1 MPSNKFISKTSS
13 RIKESPTLAV
23 TAKANY
29 LKSQGIDIVGLAAG
43 EPDFDTPNFI
53 KDAAKKAIDEGKT
66 KYTAVGGIPSLKKAI
81 VNKFKRDNDLSYTEK
96 EIVVGVGGK
105 QCIFNLCL
113 AVLNSDDEV
122 IIPSPY
128 WVSYEDIALV
138 ADAKPIIIQTS
149 FQDKFKITVTQ
160 LEQSI
165 TNKTKLIF
173 LNSPSNPTGS
183 VYSKSELEA
192 IANVLLKHP
201 NILVASDDIYE
212 HINLNG
218 NPFYNILMVEP
229 KLKDRCV
236 ILNGVSK
243 AYSMT
248 GWRIG
253 YAAGPE
259 EIILAMTNLQSQS
272 TSNPCSISQA
282 AAEAALNGDQDCI
295 KVMTAEF
302 KKRHD
307 FILTELNKIN
317 GLKCVSAD
325 GAFYV
330 FPYAYDAIQKLFQQK
345 LIKEPTDIALCE
357 YFIEKANVAVVPG
370 SAFGAPNYFRIS
382 FATSLENLKKAV
394 DRIKFALSK

>member
-1 MPSNKFISKTSS
+1 M
-13 RIKESPTLAV
+13 
-23 TAKANY
+23 
-29 LKSQGIDIVGLAAG
+29 
-43 EPDFDTPNFI
+43 
-53 KDAAKKAIDEGKT
+53 
-66 KYTAVGGIPSLKKAI
+66 
-81 VNKFKRDNDLSYTEK
+81 
-96 EIVVGVGGK
+96 GGK

-307 FILTELNKIN
+307 YILTELNKIN

>member
-1 MPSNKFISKTSS
+1 M
-13 RIKESPTLAV
+13 AV

>member
-1 MPSNKFISKTSS
+1 
-13 RIKESPTLAV
+13 
-23 TAKANY
+23 
-29 LKSQGIDIVGLAAG
+29 
-43 EPDFDTPNFI
+43 
-53 KDAAKKAIDEGKT
+53 
-66 KYTAVGGIPSLKKAI
+66 
-81 VNKFKRDNDLSYTEK
+81 
-96 EIVVGVGGK
+96 
-105 QCIFNLCL
+105 
-113 AVLNSDDEV
+113 
-122 IIPSPY
+122 
-128 WVSYEDIALV
+128 
-138 ADAKPIIIQTS
+138 
-149 FQDKFKITVTQ
+149 
-160 LEQSI
+160 
-165 TNKTKLIF
+165 
-173 LNSPSNPTGS
+173 
-183 VYSKSELEA
+183 
-192 IANVLLKHP
+192 
-201 NILVASDDIYE
+201 
-212 HINLNG
+212 
-218 NPFYNILMVEP
+218 
-229 KLKDRCV
+229 
-236 ILNGVSK
+236 
-243 AYSMT
+243 
-248 GWRIG
+248 
-253 YAAGPE
+253 
-259 EIILAMTNLQSQS
+259 MTNLQSQS